1 MAEQMLFTESSSK
14 NIDILTGSNKLSD
27 DFAIKN
33 LPEEERP
40 RERLLLKGPSALST
54 SELLAIV
61 IGKGAP
67 GISAVMLSQKIISA
81 FGDLNSLCK
90 VSATELLA
98 FNGVGLAKACQI
110 LAVAEISRRLSGAPV
125 LKSQIYSSSKSIYH
139 LIKPHLINKDREH
152 FLVIAL
158 DSRRRLIAVD
168 NISIGTISQS
178 IVHPREVFKVAINR
192 RASFIVIA
200 HNHPSGDTSPSSEDL
215 AVTHR
220 LVAVSQTIGIPIL
233 DHIIV
238 SDSGYMSFKHEEYL
252 T

>member
-61 IGKGAP
+61 IGRGAP

-139 LIKPHLINKDREH
+139 
-152 FLVIAL
+152 
-158 DSRRRLIAVD
+158 
-168 NISIGTISQS
+168 
-178 IVHPREVFKVAINR
+178 PREVFKVAINR